1 MRKKTPIFLVLVL
14 LIFAAA
20 LVWTQYQ
27 DLSQYEKLKNPQIR
41 KMPDKQKMLVVEKKG
56 DPNVTA
62 GEAFSTLFS
71 TFFKLPGAKMA
82 PPRSRLLNPPTDPR
96 NEWVG
101 LYALPLPDSVDS
113 LPAGSE
119 GVKIDY
125 WEYGEIAEILH
136 VGPYSEETP
145 TIERLFAFI
154 ADQGYEIAGPHEE
167 EYLRGPESGPDSSKY
182 MTIIRYQVRKKDKM
196 EES

>member
-1 MRKKTPIFLVLVL
+1 MRKKTPIFLMLVL
-14 LIFAAA
+14 LIFTASF
-20 LVWTQYQ
+20 VWTQYQ
-27 DLSQYEKLKNPQIR
+27 DLNQYEKLKNPQIR

-62 GEAFSTLFS
+62 GMAFPTLYS

-82 PPRSRLLNPPTDPR
+82 PPRARWLNPPSDPR

-113 LPAGSE
+113 LPAGVE

-125 WEYGEIAEILH
+125 WEYGEVAEILH

-154 ADQGYEIAGPHEE
+154 AHQGYEIEGPHEE

-182 MTIIRYQVRKKDKM
+182 MTIIRYQVRKK
-196 EES
+196 

>member
-1 MRKKTPIFLVLVL
+1 MCKKSPIYLILVL
-14 LIFAAA
+14 FTAS

-27 DLSQYEKLKNPQIR
+27 DLSQYDKLKNPQIR

-82 PPRSRLLNPPTDPR
+82 PPRSRMLNPPTDPR

-125 WEYGEIAEILH
+125 WEYREVAEILH
-136 VGPYSEETP
+136 VGAYSEETP
-145 TIERLFAFI
+145 TIEKLLAFI
-154 ADQGYEIAGPHEE
+154 AVQGYEIAGPHEE

-182 MTIIRYQVRKKDKM
+182 MTIIRYQVRRK
-196 EES
+196 